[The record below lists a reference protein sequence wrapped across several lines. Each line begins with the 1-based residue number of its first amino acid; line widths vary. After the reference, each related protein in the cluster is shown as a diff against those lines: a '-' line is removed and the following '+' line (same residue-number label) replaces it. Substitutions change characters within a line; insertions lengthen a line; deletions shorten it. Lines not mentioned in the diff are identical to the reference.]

1 MMNRLEKFDR
11 GLISLPTVHVH
22 KDKIWQNRF
31 LEKHGE
37 ETKKKKVNICRFY
50 DIILSFK
57 SIKGEEG
64 GAQIFFNLI
73 HTDYVKGPLRML
85 RTGGK
90 IREKG
95 TLDLT
100 C

>member
-1 MMNRLEKFDR
+1 MMNRSEKFDQ
-11 GLISLPTVHVH
+11 GLISLPTAHEH

-31 LEKHGE
+31 LEKHWK

-57 SIKGEEG
+57 SIQGEGE
-64 GAQIFFNLI
+64 AQIFFNLI
-73 HTDYVKGPLRML
+73 HTHYVKGPLRML

-90 IREKG
+90 IWEKG
-95 TLDLT
+95 TLHLT